1 MKSDTTR
8 YKLDTKALTFE
19 KFDDE
24 LIVINLARGTY
35 SSLTGSAPAIFD
47 LLTEARSAPDIAR
60 TFGFDP
66 DASPER
72 MTEISA
78 FLAVLADNGFV
89 GSVADG
95 SSSSPLP
102 GPLAWSEP
110 AIEIFHDLSD
120 LMLLDPIH
128 EVDAEAC
135 WPTKP
140 Q

>member
-1 MKSDTTR
+1 MIR

-47 LLTEARSAPDIAR
+47 LLAEARSAPDIAR
-60 TFGFDP
+60 FFGVDP
-66 DASPER
+66 SESPER
-72 MTEISA
+72 VTEITA
-78 FLAVLADNGFV
+78 FLTLLADNGFV
-89 GSVADG
+89 ASVADG
-95 SSSSPLP
+95 PSTPPLP
-102 GPLAWSEP
+102 SQLAWSEP

-128 EVDAEAC
+128 EVDAEAG

>member
-1 MKSDTTR
+1 MKPEMTR

-47 LLTEARSAPDIAR
+47 LLAEAQSAADIAR
-60 TFGFDP
+60 HFGFDP
-66 DASPER
+66 DKSPEAS
-72 MTEISA
+72 EIVA
-78 FLAVLADNGFV
+78 FLHLLAENGFLETVV
-89 GSVADG
+89 GG
-95 SSSSPLP
+95 TSSPP
-102 GPLAWSEP
+102 PAKPLAWNAP
-110 AIEIFHDLSD
+110 TIEVFHDLSD
-120 LMLLDPIH
+120 LMALDPIH
-128 EVDAEAC
+128 EVDPEAG

>member
-1 MKSDTTR
+1 MTR

-35 SSLTGSAPAIFD
+35 SSLTGSAPALFD
-47 LLTEARSAPDIAR
+47 LLAEARSAADIAR
-60 TFGFDP
+60 VFGFDP
-66 DASPER
+66 DKSPER
-72 MTEISA
+72 VAEISA
-78 FLAVLADNGFV
+78 FLTLLADNGLV
-89 GSVADG
+89 GNVADG
-95 SSSSPLP
+95 PSLPLP
-102 GPLAWSEP
+102 AIPLAWSEP
-110 AIEIFHDLSD
+110 AIEVFHDLSD

-128 EVDAEAC
+128 EVDAEAG

>member
-1 MKSDTTR
+1 MKPEMTR
-8 YKLDTKALTFE
+8 YKLDTRALAFE

-47 LLTEARSAPDIAR
+47 LLAEARSAAGIAQA
-60 TFGFDP
+60 FGFDP
-66 DASPER
+66 DKSPER
-72 MTEISA
+72 VSEIA
-78 FLAVLADNGFV
+78 TFLDRLANNGFV
-89 GSVADG
+89 ASVDDG
-95 SSSSPLP
+95 PSSPLLP
-102 GPLAWSEP
+102 DPLAWSAP

-120 LMLLDPIH
+120 LMMLDPIH
-128 EVDAEAC
+128 EVDAEAG

>member
-1 MKSDTTR
+1 MKPEMAR

-47 LLTEARSAPDIAR
+47 LLAEARSATDIAR
-60 TFGFDP
+60 LFGFDP
-66 DASPER
+66 DKSPER
-72 MTEISA
+72 VSEIAA
-78 FLAVLADNGFV
+78 FLHLLIDNGFV
-89 GSVADG
+89 GCVADG
-95 SSSSPLP
+95 PSSPP
-102 GPLAWSEP
+102 PPNPLAWSEP
-110 AIEIFHDLSD
+110 AIEVFHDLSD
-120 LMLLDPIH
+120 LMKLDPIH
-128 EVDAEAC
+128 EVDVEAG

>member
-1 MKSDTTR
+1 MTR

-35 SSLTGSAPAIFD
+35 SSLTGSAPALFD
-47 LLTEARSAPDIAR
+47 LLAEARSAADIAR
-60 TFGFDP
+60 VFGFDP
-66 DASPER
+66 DKSPER
-72 MTEISA
+72 VAEISA
-78 FLAVLADNGFV
+78 FLTLLADNGLV

-95 SSSSPLP
+95 PSLP
-102 GPLAWSEP
+102 QPAIALAWSKP
-110 AIEIFHDLSD
+110 AIEVFHDLSD

-128 EVDAEAC
+128 EVDAEAG

>member
-1 MKSDTTR
+1 MKPEMIR

-35 SSLTGSAPAIFD
+35 SSLTGGAPAIFD
-47 LLTEARSAPDIAR
+47 LLAEARSALDIVR
-60 TFGFDP
+60 LFGLDP
-66 DASPER
+66 DKSPER
-72 MTEISA
+72 VTELTA
-78 FLAVLADNGFV
+78 FLTLLAENGFV

-95 SSSSPLP
+95 PSSPSP
-102 GPLAWSEP
+102 PNPLDWSEP

-128 EVDAEAC
+128 EVDTEAG

>member
-1 MKSDTTR
+1 MKPDMTR
-8 YKLDTKALTFE
+8 FKLDTKALTFE

-47 LLTEARSAPDIAR
+47 LLAEARSAPDIAR
-60 TFGFDP
+60 LFGFDP
-66 DASPER
+66 DKSPER
-72 MTEISA
+72 VTEITA
-78 FLAVLADNGFV
+78 FLTLLADNGFV

-95 SSSSPLP
+95 SSSPPPASPP
-102 GPLAWSEP
+102 PWSAP

-128 EVDAEAC
+128 EVDAESG
-135 WPTKP
+135 WPTKL

>member
-1 MKSDTTR
+1 MKPEMTR

-24 LIVINLARGTY
+24 LIVINLAKGTY

-47 LLTEARSAPDIAR
+47 LLSEARSAADIAQF
-60 TFGFDP
+60 FGFDP
-66 DASPER
+66 DKAPEQVS
-72 MTEISA
+72 EIAA
-78 FLAVLADNGFV
+78 FLHLLADNGFV
-89 GSVADG
+89 GSVAAG
-95 SSSSPLP
+95 PSLP
-102 GPLAWSEP
+102 PPAGPLAWSAP

-120 LMLLDPIH
+120 LMRLDPIH
-128 EVDAEAC
+128 EVDAEAG